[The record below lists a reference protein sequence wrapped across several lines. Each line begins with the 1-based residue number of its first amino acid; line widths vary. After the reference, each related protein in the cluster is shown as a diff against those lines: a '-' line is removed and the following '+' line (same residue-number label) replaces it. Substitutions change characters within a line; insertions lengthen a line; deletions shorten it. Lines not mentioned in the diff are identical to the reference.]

1 MIVANL
7 PGDGPPRAAVAVKRA
22 LDIFVAAVGLAAL
35 APLMAAIALLILRR
49 FGRPVIFTQRRPGR
63 DAREF
68 GIRKFRT
75 MLDLRDDAGALL
87 PDADRLTRLGAGLRA
102 SSLDELP
109 ELWNVLKG
117 DMSLVGPRP
126 LLLRYTPV
134 LTGEERLRFSM
145 RPGITGLAQVNG
157 RNDSAWTTRLAHD
170 VWYVRNWSLSLDLK
184 ILALT
189 LIQVLRGRGVVI
201 DPGSAMLDLDVERQP
216 R

>member
-1 MIVANL
+1 MIAVHSPCRA
-7 PGDGPPRAAVAVKRA
+7 PARAAVAVKRA
-22 LDIFVAAVGLAAL
+22 VDVIVAAVGLAAF
-35 APLMAAIALLILRR
+35 APLMGAIALLVWRR
-49 FGRPVIFTQRRPGR
+49 FGRPVIFTQARAGR

-68 GIRKFRT
+68 DIRKFRT
-75 MLDLRDDAGALL
+75 MLDSRDDSGALL
-87 PDADRLTRLGAGLRA
+87 PDTERLTRLGAGLRA
-102 SSLDELP
+102 TSLDELP

-134 LTGEERLRFSM
+134 LTDEELLRFSV

-157 RNDSAWTTRLAHD
+157 RNDSSWTTRLVQD
-170 VWYVRNWSLSLDLK
+170 VWYVRNWNLSLDLK

-189 LIQVLRGRGVVI
+189 AVQVLRRQGVVI
-201 DPGSAMLDLDVERQP
+201 DPGSVMLDLDVERQP